1 MRLGVYKRIGNA
13 IRSGGSQLMRKVSI
27 ELERDK
33 KMCSETLSSI
43 WSGNAPLQEQSVET
57 LCILFDYLSRHV
69 DMDGRLRDFFSAA
82 EIESAKSVECEIPQR
97 SSKVKMYN
105 ADTKLR
111 YMATIYDKTYKSI
124 CCGIF
129 GKVCKF
135 EDAAGKDVAEFSS
148 DEILDML
155 QQLEF
160 ISYQSVRS
168 YLIHLRAY
176 SEWYCILNEMDAVPG
191 VNAISTREVDISD
204 GISKSLLSS
213 PEELAL
219 WIESMELI
227 QALDPLAP
235 LLCLVWY
242 GISADDAKHLRD
254 VDIDQRGKVRVWKAT
269 YQIEPPLLGIVMR
282 YMAGIKEESDSELLI
297 KPTRYADR
305 KTNEIVLRNIVTG
318 LNRMCEKNP
327 EAKAITIKAVATSG
341 KLYRMMERITK
352 RNEPVPDALIA
363 EFGAKLDNAQK
374 ADTTMMCAVY
384 AKTFYDDGSIMS
396 GLNGG

>member
-13 IRSGGSQLMRKVSI
+13 IRVGGSQLMRKVSI

-69 DMDGRLRDFFSAA
+69 DMDGKMRGFFSAA
-82 EIESAKSVECEIPQR
+82 EIDSARLVECEIPQR

-111 YMATIYDKTYKSI
+111 YMATIYDKIYKSI

-129 GKVCKF
+129 GKVYKF
-135 EDAAGKDVAEFSS
+135 EDAAGKDVAEFSN

-176 SEWYCILNEMDAVPG
+176 SEWYCILNEIDAVPG
-191 VNAISTREVDISD
+191 VNAVSTREVDISD

-213 PEELAL
+213 QEELAL
-219 WIESMELI
+219 
-227 QALDPLAP
+227 
-235 LLCLVWY
+235 
-242 GISADDAKHLRD
+242 
-254 VDIDQRGKVRVWKAT
+254 
-269 YQIEPPLLGIVMR
+269 
-282 YMAGIKEESDSELLI
+282 
-297 KPTRYADR
+297 
-305 KTNEIVLRNIVTG
+305 
-318 LNRMCEKNP
+318 
-327 EAKAITIKAVATSG
+327 
-341 KLYRMMERITK
+341 
-352 RNEPVPDALIA
+352 
-363 EFGAKLDNAQK
+363 
-374 ADTTMMCAVY
+374 
-384 AKTFYDDGSIMS
+384 
-396 GLNGG
+396 